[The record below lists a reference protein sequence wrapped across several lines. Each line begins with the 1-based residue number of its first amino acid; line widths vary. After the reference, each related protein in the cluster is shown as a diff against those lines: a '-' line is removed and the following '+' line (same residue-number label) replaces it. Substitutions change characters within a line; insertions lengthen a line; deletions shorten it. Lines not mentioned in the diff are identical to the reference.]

1 MKNKFLLF
9 LVGFALAFSANAEMT
24 KSGYIDFAL
33 TDTDAANGTGTAV
46 AEFELAL
53 DFAEVDSPWSA
64 TVELTFD
71 GVSDGTDGGNAMAA
85 GGVALETATISYAA
99 SDALSFT
106 FGNMLSYAGFESFDA
121 TGLYQ
126 FSYADLAGDGVQV
139 YAVGGSVDY
148 DGGDF
153 SVGYWVGNGNGD
165 IATELGIGY
174 TGIEGLTLY
183 YATDNADISDVWGLY
198 EAGDATFAVE
208 SYKDGAEEYL
218 MGLFYYAMGDA
229 GVTFRYTD
237 GEDGVDYSKFTVS
250 PSYAFSDSVFGLVEL
265 SQIDATGAEKVTE
278 FAAELIY
285 SF

>member
-24 KSGYIDFAL
+24 QSGYIDFAI
-33 TDTDAANGTGTAV
+33 TDSEAAGTATAA

-64 TVELTFD
+64 TVELSVNGQDDT
-71 GVSDGTDGGNAMAA
+71 GAA
-85 GGVALETATISYAA
+85 PTTVDIETAIISYAA
-99 SDALSFT
+99 SDALSFS

-126 FSYADLAGDGVQV
+126 FSYADLDGDGVQA

-153 SVGYWVGNGNGD
+153 SVGYWVGNTAGGGD
-165 IATELGIGY
+165 VLTELGVGY
-174 TGIEGLTLY
+174 TGIEGVTLY
-183 YATDNADISDVWGLY
+183 YATDNADITNAYGVY
-198 EAGDATFAVE
+198 EAGDLTIAVE
-208 SYKDGAEEYL
+208 SFENQGAGGDEYL
-218 MGLFYYAMGDA
+218 MGMLYYAMGDA
-229 GVTFRYTD
+229 GLTLRYTD
-237 GEDGVDYSKFTVS
+237 GEDGGDYSKFTVS
-250 PSYAFSDSVFGLVEL
+250 PSYAFSDSVFGLLEL
-265 SQIDATGAEKVTE
+265 TQVDDGAEATE